1 MDIAARQLTAG
12 LDPPSRADQLAAVQA
27 IRRAS
32 QPAVDELHQAVTLH
46 VFYAVA
52 ESCNT
57 GHRPAVAELGALP
70 DDARWLA
77 GWLADNRLPQAQ
89 AVERRTLTEHSFDL
103 IVVSRARREQTE
115 PLGMASF
122 TGAAKPGTDSSP
134 RRGER
139 SS

>member
-12 LDPPSRADQLAAVQA
+12 LDPPSRADQELAAVQA

-77 GWLADNRLPQAQ
+77 GWLAGWPTTVCL
-89 AVERRTLTEHSFDL
+89 RRRPSSAAPSPSTALT
-103 IVVSRARREQTE
+103 
-115 PLGMASF
+115 
-122 TGAAKPGTDSSP
+122 
-134 RRGER
+134 
-139 SS
+139 

>member
-77 GWLADNRLPQAQ
+77 GWPTTVCL
-89 AVERRTLTEHSFDL
+89 RRRPSSAAPSPSTALT
-103 IVVSRARREQTE
+103 
-115 PLGMASF
+115 
-122 TGAAKPGTDSSP
+122 
-134 RRGER
+134 
-139 SS
+139 

>member
-12 LDPPSRADQLAAVQA
+12 LDPPSRADQELAAVQA

-77 GWLADNRLPQAQ
+77 GWLAGRQPSASGAGRRAPHPHRAQ
-89 AVERRTLTEHSFDL
+89 L
-103 IVVSRARREQTE
+103 
-115 PLGMASF
+115 
-122 TGAAKPGTDSSP
+122 
-134 RRGER
+134 
-139 SS
+139 